1 MVVVEMSIADNYH
14 GILTEIAAA
23 AQGAGLNPQDVT
35 LVAVSKYAS
44 LADIST
50 LANLGHRS
58 YGESRIQ
65 QGRERVDALPHLD
78 WHMIGRVQINKVKY
92 LKLFSL
98 IHSLDRLELAQALS
112 QWGTAHNHVFNCL
125 VQVNVARDEAKAGIS
140 RQDLF
145 GFIQQ
150 VALPGLRIRGLMTIT
165 ALEADEEQT
174 FAWYQEL
181 SQIFHTLKRQELPQ
195 GVTMDYLSMGM
206 SADFALAIKAGANMV
221 RVGSSI
227 FSQEDA
233 DAL

>member
-1 MVVVEMSIADNYH
+1 MSIAANYQV
-14 GILTEIAAA
+14 ILTEIAAA
-23 AQGAGLNPQDVT
+23 AREAGLRPQDVT

-50 LANLGHRS
+50 LANIGHRNF
-58 YGESRIQ
+58 GESRIQ
-65 QGRERVDALPHLD
+65 QAREKVDALPSLD
-78 WHMIGRVQINKVKY
+78 WHMIGRIQTNKVKY
-92 LKLFSL
+92 LKPYSL

-140 RQDLF
+140 PQNLK
-145 GFIQQ
+145 GFIHQA
-150 VALPGLRIRGLMTIT
+150 ALPGLRIRGLMTIT
-165 ALEADEEQT
+165 ALDADEDQT

-181 SQIFHTLKRQELPQ
+181 GQIFHALKRQDLPP

-206 SADFALAIKAGANMV
+206 SADFALAIRAGANMV

-227 FSQEDA
+227 FCQEEA
-233 DAL
+233 NAL